1 MLVACCLAA
10 MALFAD
16 NYNLTF
22 SGDSPEAAFAAIKK
36 ATGYEF
42 VYNKGILSGSARRS
56 ITGSYHDMDL
66 WQILNH
72 VVGEQLGLS
81 YEIVDKS
88 IILSKQTVRKTS
100 SSKITG

>member
-1 MLVACCLAA
+1 MP

-42 VYNKGILSGSARRS
+42 VYNKGILSGSAGRS
-56 ITGSYHDMDL
+56 ITGSYHDMDS
-66 WQILNH
+66 
-72 VVGEQLGLS
+72 GRFSTMLS
-81 YEIVDKS
+81 AN
-88 IILSKQTVRKTS
+88 S
-100 SSKITG
+100 SVSVMR